1 MKEKAH
7 PNLQEN
13 YFQIIDSKD
22 KAYNLGFI
30 FADGCICNTRHHN
43 LTIEINKKDIEI
55 LYKMCDDLGANKEK
69 IKYRT
74 RITNKAYE
82 HASCMCNIRIN
93 GKQFVSHLTNLGCV
107 QRKSY
112 KKIHLPILLNREL
125 QLAFLLGFYD
135 GDGTAHDGSFVCS
148 SRPFVANIKKYFS
161 IKNKILKRDTV
172 YCLAIGTKL
181 VNEMLDNYDRSLQR
195 KRKYFPGLEPIKRIP
210 KSRLLRLIKSH
221 TLVEISKTLGVHE
234 VSVQNWCKHYGIVIR
249 PKHNI
254 SKEFLEQE
262 VKHKFLK
269 QIATEQHASEAYIC
283 LLCKKLGVNVSRK
296 RSKVLL

>member
-7 PNLQEN
+7 PNLQED

-43 LTIEINKKDIEI
+43 LTIEINKIDIEI
-55 LYKMCDDLGANKEK
+55 LYKICDDLGANKEK
-69 IKYRT
+69 IRYRT
-74 RITNKAYE
+74 RNKGKTYM
-82 HASCMCNIRIN
+82 SSIRIN
-93 GKQFVSHLTNLGCV
+93 GKQFVGHLTNLGCV
-107 QRKSY
+107 QGKSY

-125 QLAFLLGFYD
+125 QLAFLLGVYD
-135 GDGTAHDGSFVCS
+135 GDGTAYDGSFVCS
-148 SRPFVANIKKYFS
+148 SKPFVAGIKKYFK
-161 IKNKILKRDTV
+161 IKNKVQRRTGV
-172 YCLAIGTKL
+172 YCLNIGTNL

-195 KRKYFPGLEPIKRIP
+195 KRKYFPGVEPIKRIS

-234 VSVQNWCKHYGIVIR
+234 GSVQNWCKHYGIVIR

-283 LLCKKLGVNVSRK
+283 ILCKRLGVNVSRK
-296 RSKVLL
+296 RSRVLL